1 MGEPLCKI
9 ARENGG
15 DVPLECLFHCPHNCL
30 PATEPQGSARCKRC
44 GSTDVRW
51 RQQTGRWVLMSL
63 KPGVEHRC
71 ELSDGDFGVVDETQ
85 R

>member
-1 MGEPLCKI
+1 MDIINGYDMRMGRRFSEEQDDEEADERIL
-9 ARENGG
+9 
-15 DVPLECLFHCPHNCL
+15 
-30 PATEPQGSARCKRC
+30 RCRRC

-71 ELSDGDFGVVDETQ
+71 ELSDGDFDEVPEV
-85 R
+85 